1 MIEKIDNA
9 IEFAKSNI
17 PEHYELIKEAL
28 ESRKVREIHRKISQY
43 KNLKNENMNLKR
55 KYQEL
60 ETRATKITPA
70 YAETT
75 GGTFGTSEGK
85 VAIAGEMAE
94 LSKQINE
101 NIALTNNEITEIEKI
116 LAAIKDTEVREIIR
130 YKFEEGLTWQ
140 QVAFKI
146 GSYNESYPRMKY
158 DRWLKSNS

>member
-28 ESRKVREIHRKISQY
+28 ENKKSKEIHKKISQY
-43 KNLKNENMNLKR
+43 ANLKNENVNLKR

-75 GGTFGTSEGK
+75 GGAIGTNEGK

-94 LSKQINE
+94 LAKQINE
-101 NIALTNNEITEIEKI
+101 NIALTNNEITQIEKL
-116 LAAIKDTEVREIIR
+116 LAGIKDTEVREIIR
-130 YKFEEGLTWQ
+130 YKFEDGLTWQ

-146 GSYNESYPRMKY
+146 GAYNESYPRMKY
-158 DRWLKSNS
+158 NRWLNNF